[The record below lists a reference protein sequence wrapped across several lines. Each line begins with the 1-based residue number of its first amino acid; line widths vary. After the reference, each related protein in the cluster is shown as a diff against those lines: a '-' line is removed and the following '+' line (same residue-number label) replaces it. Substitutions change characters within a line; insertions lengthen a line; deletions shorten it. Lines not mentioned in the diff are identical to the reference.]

1 MGGQGTK
8 CQIKIS
14 ENFNR
19 LSRVYERYRQTTDDR
34 QTDRRQQIANVNVS
48 SLKSVM
54 IVKLAV
60 NTDPK
65 PNPGHNRKS
74 RGLLPL
80 PYLLT
85 VPKF

>member
-8 CQIKIS
+8 CRIKIS

-19 LSRVYERYRQTTDDR
+19 LSRVYERYRQRT
-34 QTDRRQQIANVNVS
+34 ANVNVS
-48 SLKSVM
+48 SRSLKSVM